1 MRKAVL
7 PVLLLA
13 VVLVLGSWAY
23 SRAASQK
30 KPSGIS
36 VVKAILVQNCAVAG
50 CHRANMTDMPVAN
63 LNLDRGRFPAS
74 VLDVPSAQLLDYKL
88 VDTKSSEK
96 SYLLMK
102 IEGDPQIQG
111 SRMPINRTPLNA
123 QQIQEVKDW
132 IMSLK
137 SQ

>member
-1 MRKAVL
+1 MRKGVL

-13 VVLVLGSWAY
+13 VVLVLGSLAY

-36 VVKAILVQNCAVAG
+36 GVKAVLVQNCAVAG
-50 CHRANMTDMPVAN
+50 CHRANMTDMPAAN

-88 VDTKSSEK
+88 VDTKNPEK

-102 IEGDPQIQG
+102 IKGDPGIQG
-111 SRMPINRTPLNA
+111 SRMPVNRTPLNA
-123 QQIQEVKDW
+123 KQIQEVEDW
-132 IMSLK
+132 INSLK
-137 SQ
+137 SR